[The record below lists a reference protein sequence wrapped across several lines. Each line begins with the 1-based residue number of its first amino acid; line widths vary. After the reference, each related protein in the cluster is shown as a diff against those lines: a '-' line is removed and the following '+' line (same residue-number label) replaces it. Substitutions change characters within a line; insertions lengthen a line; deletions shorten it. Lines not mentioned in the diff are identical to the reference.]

1 LLLGHPENLLALPLV
16 QPEGAH
22 AVGLVASVRDPLT
35 PMTQALI
42 AFAEKVDLAAE
53 INQRVAELWERRTDT
68 PQ

>member
-1 LLLGHPENLLALPLV
+1 
-16 QPEGAH
+16 
-22 AVGLVASVRDPLT
+22 
-35 PMTQALI
+35 MTQALI